1 MMDQLPQDPIMLLS
15 YINTMLRDK
24 YSSLDD
30 LCRSLDVDQK
40 ELMTKLGEI
49 SAEYMPEINQ
59 FR

>member
-1 MMDQLPQDPIMLLS
+1 MDQLPQDPIMLLS

-30 LCRSLDVDQK
+30 LCRSLDLDRS
-40 ELMTKLGEI
+40 ELVVKLGEI
-49 SAEYMPEINQ
+49 SAKYMPEINQ

>member
-1 MMDQLPQDPIMLLS
+1 MDQLPQDPIMLLS